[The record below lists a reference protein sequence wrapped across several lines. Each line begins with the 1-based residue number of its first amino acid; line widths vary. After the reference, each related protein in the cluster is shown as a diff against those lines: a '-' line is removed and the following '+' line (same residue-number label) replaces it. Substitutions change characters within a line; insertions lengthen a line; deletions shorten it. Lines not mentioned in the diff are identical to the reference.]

1 MHANESFGLHAGED
15 LQEIVEASTQASG
28 NASDSQESTLAFAV
42 SERALDERT
51 SVLNV
56 EGELDLAAA
65 PSLKWALADVMQAG
79 TTQLVVDLSRVTF
92 IDSTALGVLVGAH
105 RSLSAGARLA
115 IACQHPDV
123 LNIFELTGLDA
134 TFDIFPTLEDALA
147 FARGDAIAAD

>member
-1 MHANESFGLHAGED
+1 MHANETFGLRAGED
-15 LQEIVEASTQASG
+15 LQEMVDAATHAPKDASG
-28 NASDSQESTLAFAV
+28 AEGGKLAFAV
-42 SERALDERT
+42 TERSLDERT

-65 PSLKWALADVMQAG
+65 PSLKWALADLVQAG
-79 TTQLVVDLSRVTF
+79 ATQLVVDLSRVTF

-105 RSLSAGARLA
+105 RSLSAGSRLA
-115 IACQHPDV
+115 IACRHPDV

-147 FARGDAIAAD
+147 YARGDATASD